1 MKLIDVLKEAEYTD
15 IVLSLL
21 SEPYKILSVTKIIF
35 ISFCVYHESN
45 FSSYKNRQ
53 KDFVDVFFK
62 NISFN
67 LAIYYKDIEKIIH
80 ILCIL
85 EKTNKIK
92 IIEDTILIIEDI
104 KHDSENIFIK
114 KCCNKLPNPII
125 EIDKLDALAMIEE
138 VIRYV

>member
-35 ISFCVYHESN
+35 ISFCVYHESD

-92 IIEDTILIIEDI
+92 IVKDTIIIIEDI

-114 KCCNKLPNPII
+114 KCCNKFPNPII
-125 EIDKLDALAMIEE
+125 EIDKLDALAIIEE

>member
-21 SEPYKILSVTKIIF
+21 SEPYQILSVTKIIF
-35 ISFCVYHESN
+35 ISFCVYHESD
-45 FSSYKNRQ
+45 FSSYNNRQ

-67 LAIYYKDIEKIIH
+67 LAINYEDIKKILH

-92 IIEDTILIIEDI
+92 IIKDKILIIEDI
-104 KHDSENIFIK
+104 KHDSENAFIK
-114 KCCNKLPNPII
+114 KCSNKIPNPII
-125 EIDKLDALAMIEE
+125 EIDKLDAIAVIEE